1 MIYSTFSQFLA
12 AAENENKELW
22 EVVLAREIEEED
34 TDREK
39 VFEKLE
45 SRLNVMEQAIE
56 TGIENTLDSQGGL
69 VDGEAA
75 RLAASGDELGMEL
88 FKNVN
93 IYALATAEVN
103 ASMGKIIA
111 APTAGASGV
120 VPAVILALA
129 GEKDIAR
136 DRQQKALLTAAGLGE
151 IAARKA
157 TVSGA
162 AGGCQA
168 ECGVAAGMAA
178 GAGSEMLGGRPK
190 VALNAFTLALKNLLG
205 LACDPVGG
213 LVEVPC
219 VKRNA
224 TSASCALSAILL
236 AMSGIESTIP
246 ADEVVKAMREIGDLM
261 PSCLKETA
269 EGGLANT
276 ETARK
281 FEKSLESNK

>member
-1 MIYSTFSQFLA
+1 MIYSTFSQLLA
-12 AAENENKELW
+12 AAEDENKKLW

-34 TDREK
+34 TDREA

-56 TGIENTLDSQGGL
+56 TGVENTLDSQGGL

-75 RLAASGDELGMEL
+75 RLAASGDELGMKL

-103 ASMGKIIA
+103 ASMGKIVA

-129 GEKDIAR
+129 EEKDIAR

-178 GAGSEMLGGRPK
+178 GAGAEMLGGSPRI
-190 VALNAFTLALKNLLG
+190 AINAFTLALKNLLG

-236 AMSGIESTIP
+236 AMSGIESAIP
-246 ADEVVKAMREIGDLM
+246 ADEVVEAMREIGDLM